1 MFLYPEIIAGSVA
14 TGNSAEREKKLKV
27 TYRIQDREHQIAD
40 ADTGKPIKTKTSL
53 VSGVIEEKTGMDF
66 DSFLPL
72 LQNASPHVPGS
83 LVQLPPCSMQQCSS
97 VKLGLKLSYPQL
109 Q

>member
-40 ADTGKPIKTKTSL
+40 ADTGKPIETKKSL

-66 DSFLPL
+66 DRFIRF
-72 LQNASPHVPGS
+72 
-83 LVQLPPCSMQQCSS
+83 SS
-97 VKLGLKLSYPQL
+97 GRFRYIPEC
-109 Q
+109 